1 MPDALTGVRVVDLTN
16 GFAGNSCAK
25 LLADLGADVIKV
37 ESPGKGDFTRTLV
50 PWVFQTFN
58 RNKRSFAVDARH
70 DDGRELIHR
79 LIETADVFVQSL
91 RPGAAES
98 LGLGRDAVIACNP
111 RIVHAS
117 LSGFG
122 SIGPSSRRRGVDV
135 VMQSESGLASVQGQV
150 LTNTSFID
158 ATAGLQLLAGILA
171 ALMKRDRT
179 GEVDHVTVNLLDSAL
194 YLESVPL
201 AEYSVTGKTIDPAAY
216 VRRFPTVG
224 VFDAADGTF
233 FLAAYWDTQWEQL
246 CTLIGRRDLAV
257 DERYRTAPDRS
268 ANAIGLRADLSAEFR
283 RRPRDE
289 WIGALEDLQIMSA
302 PVNSF
307 ADVLADAQVQAN
319 GSLECLHL
327 ADGRDVTFV
336 RPAFRF
342 GEQWKQSSPAPAIG
356 ADTAAVLA
364 DLGVSD
370 ADCQR
375 MQAAGVVAL
384 PAGQ

>member
-1 MPDALTGVRVVDLTN
+1 MCKALAGTRVVDLTN

-25 LLADLGADVIKV
+25 LLADLGADVVKV
-37 ESPGKGDFTRTLV
+37 ESPARGDFTRTLV

-58 RNKRSFAVDARH
+58 RNKRSFAVDARQ
-70 DDGRELIHR
+70 DEGRELVYR

-91 RPGAAES
+91 HPGAAES
-98 LGLGRDAVIACNP
+98 LGLGRGAVTACNP

-122 SIGPSSRRRGVDV
+122 GAGPSSHRRAVDV
-135 VMQSESGLASVQGQV
+135 VMQSESGLASIQGRV
-150 LTNTSFID
+150 LTNTSFVD

-171 ALMKRDRT
+171 ALVKRDRT
-179 GEVDHVTVNLLDSAL
+179 GEVDYVTVSLLDSAL

-216 VRRFPTVG
+216 VRRFPAVG
-224 VFDAADGTF
+224 VFDAADGPF
-233 FLAAYWDTQWEQL
+233 FLAAYWDSQWEQV
-246 CTLIGRRDLAV
+246 CDVIGRPDLVTDA
-257 DERYRTAPDRS
+257 RYRTAPDRS
-268 ANAIGLRADLSAEFR
+268 ANALELRADLSAEFPR
-283 RRPRDE
+283 RARGE
-289 WIGALEDLQIMSA
+289 WVQALEHLQIMAAS
-302 PVNSF
+302 VHSF
-307 ADVLADAQVQAN
+307 ADVLADAQVRAN
-319 GSLECLHL
+319 DSFERLHL

-342 GEQWKQSSPAPAIG
+342 GGEWQQSSPAPDIG

-364 DLGVSD
+364 SLGVPD

-375 MQAAGVVAL
+375 LQAEGVI
-384 PAGQ
+384 GRSDGR

>member
-1 MPDALTGVRVVDLTN
+1 MSKALTGARVVDLTN

-37 ESPGKGDFTRTLV
+37 ENPGKGDFTRTLV

-70 DDGRELIHR
+70 DDGRELVYR
-79 LIETADVFVQSL
+79 LIDTADVFVQSL

-98 LGLGRDAVIACNP
+98 MGLGRDAVTACNP
-111 RIVHAS
+111 RIIYAS

-122 SIGPSSRRRGVDV
+122 NTGPGSRRKAVDV
-135 VMQSESGLASVQGQV
+135 VMQAESGLASIQGRV
-150 LTNTSFID
+150 LVNTSFID

-171 ALMKRDRT
+171 ALGKRDRT
-179 GEVDHVTVNLLDSAL
+179 GQVDHVTVSLLDSAL

-224 VFDAADGTF
+224 VFDAPDGPF

-246 CTLIGRRDLAV
+246 CTLIGRIDLAA
-257 DERYRTAPDRS
+257 DLRYRTAQDRS
-268 ANAIGLRADLSAEFR
+268 ANATALRADLSAEFR

-289 WIGALEDLQIMSA
+289 WIRALGDLEIMAAS
-302 PVNSF
+302 VNSF
-307 ADVLADAQVQAN
+307 ADVLTDAQVQAN
-319 GSLECLHL
+319 DSFERLQL

-336 RPAFRF
+336 RPPFRF
-342 GEQWKQSSPAPAIG
+342 GEQWQQSSPAPAIG

-364 DLGVSD
+364 GLGVSEE
-370 ADCQR
+370 DCR
-375 MQAAGVVAL
+375 RLQAEGVVGL
-384 PAGQ
+384 PPER

>member
-1 MPDALTGVRVVDLTN
+1 MSKALAGARVVDLTN

-70 DDGRELIHR
+70 DDGRELVYR

-98 LGLGRDAVIACNP
+98 LGLGRDAVTACNP
-111 RIVHAS
+111 RIIHAS

-122 SIGPSSRRRGVDV
+122 STGPNSRRKAVDV
-135 VMQSESGLASVQGQV
+135 VMQSESGLASIQGRV
-150 LTNTSFID
+150 LTNTSFVD

-171 ALMKRDRT
+171 ALVKRDRT
-179 GEVDHVTVNLLDSAL
+179 GQVDHVTVNLLDSAL

-216 VRRFPTVG
+216 IRRFPTVG
-224 VFDAADGTF
+224 VFDAADGPF

-246 CTLIGRRDLAV
+246 CTLTGRGDLAADV
-257 DERYRTAPDRS
+257 RYRTAPDRS
-268 ANAIGLRADLSAEFR
+268 ANATGLRADLSDEFR

-289 WIGALEDLQIMSA
+289 WVRALDDLQIMAAS
-302 PVNSF
+302 VHSF
-307 ADVLADAQVQAN
+307 ADVLADAQVRAN
-319 GSLECLHL
+319 ESFERLRLP
-327 ADGRDVTFV
+327 DGRDVTFV

-342 GEQWKQSSPAPAIG
+342 GEQWQQSSPAPAIG

-370 ADCQR
+370 DDR
-375 MQAAGVVAL
+375 WRLQAEGVVGL
-384 PAGQ
+384 PADH

>member
-1 MPDALTGVRVVDLTN
+1 MSKALAGARVVDLTN

-25 LLADLGADVIKV
+25 LLADLGAEVIKV
-37 ESPGKGDFTRTLV
+37 ENPGKGDFTRTLV

-70 DDGRELIHR
+70 DDGRELVYR

-98 LGLGRDAVIACNP
+98 MGLGRDAVTACNP
-111 RIVHAS
+111 RIIYAS

-122 SIGPSSRRRGVDV
+122 HTGPSSRRKAVDV
-135 VMQSESGLASVQGQV
+135 VMQSESGLASIQGRV
-150 LTNTSFID
+150 LVNTSFID

-171 ALMKRDRT
+171 ALGKRDRT
-179 GEVDHVTVNLLDSAL
+179 GQVDHVTVSLLDSAL

-224 VFDAADGTF
+224 VFDAADGPF

-246 CTLIGRRDLAV
+246 CALTGRTDLAA
-257 DERYRTAPDRS
+257 DSRYRTAPDRS
-268 ANAIGLRADLSAEFR
+268 ANATGLRADLSAEFR

-289 WIGALEDLQIMSA
+289 WIRALGDLEIMA
-302 PVNSF
+302 ACVNSF
-307 ADVLADAQVQAN
+307 ADVLTDAQVQAN
-319 GSLECLHL
+319 DSFERLQL

-342 GEQWKQSSPAPAIG
+342 GEQWQQSSPAPAIG
-356 ADTAAVLA
+356 ADTAALLA
-364 DLGVSD
+364 RLGVSEED
-370 ADCQR
+370 R
-375 MQAAGVVAL
+375 RRLQAEGVVGL
-384 PAGQ
+384 PPER

>member
-1 MPDALTGVRVVDLTN
+1 MSKALAGARVVDLTN

-25 LLADLGADVIKV
+25 LLADLGAEVIKV
-37 ESPGKGDFTRTLV
+37 ENPGKGDFTRTLV

-70 DDGRELIHR
+70 DDGRELVYR

-98 LGLGRDAVIACNP
+98 MGLGRDAVTACNP
-111 RIVHAS
+111 RIIYAS

-122 SIGPSSRRRGVDV
+122 HTGPSSRRKAVDV
-135 VMQSESGLASVQGQV
+135 VMQSESGLASIQGRV
-150 LTNTSFID
+150 LVNTSFID

-171 ALMKRDRT
+171 ALGKRDRT
-179 GEVDHVTVNLLDSAL
+179 GQVDHVTVSLLDSAL

-224 VFDAADGTF
+224 VFDAADGPF

-246 CTLIGRRDLAV
+246 CALTGRTDLAA
-257 DERYRTAPDRS
+257 DSRYRTAPDRS
-268 ANAIGLRADLSAEFR
+268 ANATGLRADLSAEFR

-289 WIGALEDLQIMSA
+289 WIRALGDLEIMA
-302 PVNSF
+302 ACVNSF
-307 ADVLADAQVQAN
+307 ADVLTDAQVQAN
-319 GSLECLHL
+319 DSFERLQL

-342 GEQWKQSSPAPAIG
+342 GEQWQQSSPAPAIG
-356 ADTAAVLA
+356 ADTAALLA
-364 DLGVSD
+364 RLGVSEED
-370 ADCQR
+370 R
-375 MQAAGVVAL
+375 RRLQAEGVVAL
-384 PAGQ
+384 PPER